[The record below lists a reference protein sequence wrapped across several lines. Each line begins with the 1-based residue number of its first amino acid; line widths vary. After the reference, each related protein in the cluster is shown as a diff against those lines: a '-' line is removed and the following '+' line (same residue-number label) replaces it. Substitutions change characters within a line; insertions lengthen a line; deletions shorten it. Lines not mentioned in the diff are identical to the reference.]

1 MWCGATPISRSASL
15 GRPENLKKEMPMVC
29 ACVCV
34 CVLVYSL
41 QSRACLDAHRLHT
54 CPVNLTQKYYW
65 MLFSTESSESRSRS
79 LLLLFIYL
87 YTWGRGGLE
96 YRLTP
101 ELVLNWKSAHLGCR
115 IWLEGELS
123 TSGILWLEKIADF
136 SCYSAHHPR
145 GHARTEVG
153 PRLTKQICGPG
164 LCGRCRKAERGG
176 IGSGSS
182 TLSSHGRASSVA
194 GWRDWLIRER
204 ENFSRVV
211 GKEEDLQS
219 ITGFWAHRPHRFT
232 CRCKFLFYEKKK
244 TLFICG
250 HRSGHFNPRL
260 KEQSCGSWG
269 ARAWFHVFH
278 YFIFFFFW
286 FVCYLSS

>member
-244 TLFICG
+244 RYLFAVI
-250 HRSGHFNPRL
+250 
-260 KEQSCGSWG
+260 
-269 ARAWFHVFH
+269 ARAISTHAWKNSRVDREEQELDFMS
-278 YFIFFFFW
+278 FIISFFFFFW